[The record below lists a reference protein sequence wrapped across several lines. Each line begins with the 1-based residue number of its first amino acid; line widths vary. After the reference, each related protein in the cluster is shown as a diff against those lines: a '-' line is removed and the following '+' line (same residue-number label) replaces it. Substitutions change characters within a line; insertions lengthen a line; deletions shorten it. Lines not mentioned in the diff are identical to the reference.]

1 MKPFQG
7 CYYLGA
13 YRAFASVKGAFLLIH
28 SVSGCSWGALALHQ
42 MGRQDDI
49 RQGCTMMHENEVV
62 FGGEQKLADAL
73 EILKQHAPERAF
85 VLNGC
90 PSDMIHDD
98 IQAVIDEADCPFP
111 VLWMNTAGY
120 CGSMRQG
127 YLDAMV
133 FLARHLPKVQ
143 RSETLSVNL
152 IGVSTDDYRARADL
166 ESVRHM
172 LEPEVRV
179 NAALPTLDGASMERF
194 SAARLNVVFRGFESV
209 GEALRESLGME
220 YIAVDYPYG
229 AAGSERF
236 LREIDRA
243 LGCSHEQKL
252 AEGRARAAQIAREV
266 LHPLRMV
273 YQAEAAVAGDYMR
286 ADALRRFLSE
296 ELGMRVTAYMD
307 DRDPA
312 ADAGEWI
319 DAVQHSGIALAFG
332 SSFQRQVEDVAP
344 VKLVRFA
351 YPVMDSVA
359 LGYQPYAGYDG
370 LSVLLSDILNA
381 LMTLPYRR
389 HGRLNP

>member
-1 MKPFQG
+1 
-7 CYYLGA
+7 
-13 YRAFASVKGAFLLIH
+13 
-28 SVSGCSWGALALHQ
+28 
-42 MGRQDDI
+42 
-49 RQGCTMMHENEVV
+49 
-62 FGGEQKLADAL
+62 
-73 EILKQHAPERAF
+73 
-85 VLNGC
+85 
-90 PSDMIHDD
+90 
-98 IQAVIDEADCPFP
+98 
-111 VLWMNTAGY
+111 
-120 CGSMRQG
+120 
-127 YLDAMV
+127 MV

-143 RSETLSVNL
+143 RSEALSVNL
-152 IGVSTDDYRARADL
+152 IGVSTDAYRARADL

-243 LGCSHEQKL
+243 LGCSHEQTL

-319 DAVQHSGIALAFG
+319 DAVQHSGLSLIHI
-332 SSFQRQVEDVAP
+332 SMDDVAFTLNYLISRKSGYMP
-344 VKLVRFA
+344 GMTSVEVDVYKRQSLSMPLIRLSFPPRRCPPISSVRCWA
-351 YPVMDSVA
+351 
-359 LGYQPYAGYDG
+359 
-370 LSVLLSDILNA
+370 VLCGA
-381 LMTLPYRR
+381 CTAA
-389 HGRLNP
+389 H